1 MLIHKGTE
9 RLETERLILR
19 KFSVEDFK
27 EVYENWA
34 CEDKVTEFL
43 TWASHKNPDE
53 TKRTLTGLVKNY
65 KDNDFYNWAIE
76 LKGESKLV
84 GNILIVNYRTET
96 REANLEYCL
105 GSKWWGQGIMP
116 EAGMAVIKY
125 LFEEC
130 GFNRIGADHDKD
142 NPKSGR
148 VMQKLGMTYEG
159 TLRKA
164 GFSRRGIIDVVWYSI
179 LKDEW
184 EGKK

>member
-84 GNILIVNYRTET
+84 GNILIVNY
-96 REANLEYCL
+96 Y
-105 GSKWWGQGIMP
+105 I
-116 EAGMAVIKY
+116 
-125 LFEEC
+125 
-130 GFNRIGADHDKD
+130 
-142 NPKSGR
+142 
-148 VMQKLGMTYEG
+148 
-159 TLRKA
+159 
-164 GFSRRGIIDVVWYSI
+164 
-179 LKDEW
+179 
-184 EGKK
+184 